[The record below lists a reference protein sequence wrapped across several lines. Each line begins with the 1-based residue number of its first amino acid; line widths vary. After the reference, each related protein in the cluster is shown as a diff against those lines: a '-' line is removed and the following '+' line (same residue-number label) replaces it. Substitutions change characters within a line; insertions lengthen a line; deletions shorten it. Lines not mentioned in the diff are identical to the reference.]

1 MIVCAIA
8 VHWTDGK
15 SVLLA
20 GFRLSIKPE
29 TFLKVI
35 DTIFVGQP
43 TQRSAPEAKL
53 WKLFCRSWNRIT
65 MRDFWAARRVR
76 YCFEFLFRRFAMNSC
91 VIDVLKKDWEG
102 KKHFAVWEAIR
113 PWRAAWAAGWQQQ
126 PLSLILI
133 ESLDLSRRKEEAK
146 AEAEKKQPFC
156 LLQSTLLDT
165 VLSFTPQCNVKC
177 CVMLLHEHS
186 TVRIANSRYNCL
198 SFSNYGNFSF
208 RFQMKKATA
217 ADQNAVPFFF
227 IYLFPDFWLLS
238 HQIKWNGTFPR
249 RWTFHSLKI

>member
-1 MIVCAIA
+1 MCN
-8 VHWTDGK
+8 WRFK
-15 SVLLA
+15 E
-20 GFRLSIKPE
+20 RL
-29 TFLKVI
+29 
-35 DTIFVGQP
+35 
-43 TQRSAPEAKL
+43 R
-53 WKLFCRSWNRIT
+53 
-65 MRDFWAARRVR
+65 
-76 YCFEFLFRRFAMNSC
+76 
-91 VIDVLKKDWEG
+91 G
-102 KKHFAVWEAIR
+102 KKAFCCLRGDSSMAGSVGSR
-113 PWRAAWAAGWQQQ
+113 LAAAAAFSYLNWIPG
-126 PLSLILI
+126 LI
-133 ESLDLSRRKEEAK
+133 EKKRRSKSRR
-146 AEAEKKQPFC
+146 EAEKKQPFC
-156 LLQSTLLDT
+156 LLQSTILDT

-249 RWTFHSLKI
+249 RWTFHSLII